1 MSKKATFTCFLT
13 EVEALFKDTVFYD
26 GVSCRDHVVAI
37 DLKTSCEGQ
46 LKKCISL
53 KMYEEKQI
61 LNIATN
67 RNQRG
72 LKMFY
77 IECHKFRCPSN

>member
-13 EVEALFKDTVFYD
+13 EVEALFNDTVFYD

-46 LKKCISL
+46 
-53 KMYEEKQI
+53 
-61 LNIATN
+61 
-67 RNQRG
+67 
-72 LKMFY
+72 
-77 IECHKFRCPSN
+77 